1 MVATKLT
8 EHWFRI
14 SQNRIESL
22 QQFRAISD
30 FMAAAIITTAVELV
44 ISWNNIS
51 SVNNLDTAA
60 QLIPAIIS
68 AAYFLR
74 SIYLGASETSP
85 EDGSYIDY
93 PYWEEVGIPD
103 PGHTPSTR
111 THIIYEPAP
120 QYWPGQRDQTRRHRR
135 HSRHARAGYDPGQP
149 EMYTAYSG
157 YAAAANVVPPGPV
170 HENA

>member
-1 MVATKLT
+1 MKLT
-8 EHWFRI
+8 ELLFRV

-30 FMAAAIITTAVELV
+30 FLAAAIVTTAVELV

-51 SVNNLDTAA
+51 NVNNLDTAA

-74 SIYLGASETSP
+74 SIYLGMSEPSP
-85 EDGSYIDY
+85 ENSSYVDY
-93 PYWEEVGIPD
+93 PYWEDVGIPD
-103 PGHTPSTR
+103 QGYAPSTR
-111 THIIYEPAP
+111 THIVYETTP
-120 QYWPGQRDQTRRHRR
+120 QDWPGQRHQTHRHRR
-135 HSRHARAGYDPGQP
+135 HSRHTRGGYATGQP
-149 EMYTAYSG
+149 EMATAYGG
-157 YAAAANVVPPGPV
+157 YAPAANIVPPGPV